1 MRKPEEKKMTDRVTR
16 PRELTKYQELIEL
29 RDKERARI
37 ASSSV
42 CVKGRD
48 LPLEVN
54 PQGMLKWYMH
64 PNIDSTAHKFIMFY
78 TQEIPPASRSGKQR
92 TQGGIVLVVVEGSGY
107 TVIDGQ
113 RYDWKQNDVVQLP
126 IKPDGVIFQHFNAS
140 EKTRA
145 LLIAAEPNLI
155 ATTGVDRACG
165 FEQLEAAPEYEPG

>member
-1 MRKPEEKKMTDRVTR
+1 MTDRSTR

-42 CVKGRD
+42 CVKGKE

-78 TQEIPPASRSGKQR
+78 TQELPPASRSGKQR
-92 TQGGIVLVVVEGSGY
+92 TQGGVVFVVVEGTGY

-126 IKPDGVIFQHFNAS
+126 IKPDGVIFQHFNTS
-140 EKTRA
+140 EKERS
-145 LLIAAEPNLI
+145 LLIAAEPNLA

-165 FEQLEAAPEYEPG
+165 FEQLEAAPEYEAG

>member
-1 MRKPEEKKMTDRVTR
+1 MPKHEEKKMIDRSNK

-29 RDKERARI
+29 RDKERERI

-42 CVKGRD
+42 CVNGRA

-64 PNIDSTAHKFIMFY
+64 PAIDSTAHKFLIFY

-92 TQGGIVLVVVEGSGY
+92 SQGGVVFVVVEGTGY
-107 TVIDGQ
+107 TVIDEQ
-113 RYDWKQNDVVQLP
+113 RYEWKKNDVLQLP
-126 IKPDGVIFQHFNAS
+126 IKPDGVTFQHFNAS
-140 EKTRA
+140 EKEPA
-145 LLIAAEPNLI
+145 LLIAAEPNLT

-165 FEQLEAAPEYEPG
+165 FEQLEAAPEYEA